1 MHFYNNA
8 LYSIA
13 TKQTKTFL
21 HALNS
26 ASYKT
31 RQNISRMPCNHRRVE
46 IDIMQNTKTSTRTSL
61 KCMYVMNSTS
71 ENLNEKKRILYKNIR
86 LNCTIKT
93 LYFEIKTLISFMSI
107 HENVQKKDFNARSI

>member
-1 MHFYNNA
+1 MHFYYNA

-71 ENLNEKKRILYKNIR
+71 EILSEKISAKMQK
-86 LNCTIKT
+86 IKT
-93 LYFEIKTLISFMSI
+93 NSTEKHHFM
-107 HENVQKKDFNARSI
+107 VF